1 MIKVFL
7 VEDEVIMREGIR
19 SNIDWEA
26 EGFEFVGEASD
37 GELAYPL
44 IQKSRP
50 DILITDIQMPF
61 MDGLSLSEMVKE
73 EFPRTKIIIISGYDD
88 FEYARRAIVA
98 GVDQYLLKPITRAAL
113 RNVLLEIKEKIEQD
127 MEQKD
132 YQTRFQDEMQE
143 FEQFSLR
150 RFFEKILDG
159 KLSVKEIYEEAA
171 KLSLQIDAP
180 CYNLLLFSFYEKEN
194 QTSGTDQNFFL
205 RRQDEIFH
213 YFLRHPQYILFRLNV
228 NSYGVLIKS
237 EEAQMEKLA
246 ENGICVLHDGTLHDY
261 PSYNGSYDR
270 AEETITD
277 ILAAYPSIKVV
288 LDIHRDGIVEED
300 GTPIA
305 AVNEINGKKAAQ
317 VMIIS
322 AASDGYYYVPNYLE
336 NFHFA
341 CLLQQ
346 YMEKENNGITRPIL
360 FEYCQY
366 NQHLTT
372 GSLLIEVGSQGNTLE
387 QALYSGE
394 LIGGSIARALLSLSE

>member
-1 MIKVFL
+1 MLKVFL
-7 VEDEVIMREGIR
+7 VEDERVIREGLR
-19 SNIDWEA
+19 DNIPWEQY
-26 EGFEFVGEASD
+26 GYRFIGEASD
-37 GELAYPL
+37 GEMALPMIRKL
-44 IQKSRP
+44 KP
-50 DILITDIQMPF
+50 DVLITDIKMPF

-246 ENGICVLHDGTLHDY
+246 EKVNVTRQTISNWELG
-261 PSYNGSYDR
+261 
-270 AEETITD
+270 ETSPNPEQL
-277 ILAAYPSIKVV
+277 ILLSIALDKSIDELVGNDMTHRLNEKCGDNTKSIKKIYTG
-288 LDIHRDGIVEED
+288 LAFLCGTIAGIWSFSANRFRYDEMILLI
-300 GTPIA
+300 GA
-305 AVNEINGKKAAQ
+305 G
-317 VMIIS
+317 MIIGLCL
-322 AASDGYYYVPNYLE
+322 AVVCHNILNYLR
-336 NFHFA
+336 N
-341 CLLQQ
+341 
-346 YMEKENNGITRPIL
+346 
-360 FEYCQY
+360 
-366 NQHLTT
+366 
-372 GSLLIEVGSQGNTLE
+372 SSD
-387 QALYSGE
+387 
-394 LIGGSIARALLSLSE
+394 